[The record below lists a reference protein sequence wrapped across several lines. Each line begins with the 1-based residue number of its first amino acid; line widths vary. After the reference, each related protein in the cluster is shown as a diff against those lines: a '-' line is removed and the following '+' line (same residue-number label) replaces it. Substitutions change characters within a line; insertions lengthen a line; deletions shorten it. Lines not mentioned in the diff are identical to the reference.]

1 MTCKMRNLI
10 PASPWYATAAAG
22 CGIAAIGL
30 YILRLVSQLAIK
42 AYSFMLRA
50 SMAAG
55 KPIDIAVLDQNGLS
69 GEAVSTVTYVVGPT
83 IPLVMGA
90 ALLAVAHMV
99 SLSASL
105 RGECTTLPIPMRRKT
120 RAFAVALGILS
131 VAVISIGKVPI
142 LQAIFYP
149 FRFGF
154 IPGLFSMLD
163 VVSSHF
169 QDFATVAGLA
179 VLPFCLLHFADGAV
193 PAPTTRED
201 ADAVRQL
208 ESWTSAAF
216 TVGVA
221 LTALDVLAT
230 LAILGASFFVFP
242 VLASQ
247 VLPVANM
254 LCALAALRSMLR
266 RLAAGQDVA
275 PCSNRWTAP
284 LVFSAVC
291 VAMVS
296 VLCVKG
302 YKGHPFMLIAAT
314 LWMAQIVFAAAL
326 LRLVPA
332 TPLRIPAPVHGP
344 ETAFVR
350 RATQVALAFVALL
363 AVRCLWNAAF
373 RPTPFTC
380 FEYITHEESGQD
392 ELEPSEGQV
401 ADMRRVSLEMRLC
414 HPDSD
419 RLEKELLGKGPL
431 TDEAL
436 ATATQLPGYRPIRMK
451 GKDEIVRFVS
461 DKVELSQD
469 DVDSAQARRSLW
481 QTYKYAVEV
490 ELTPEGRKKLLAL
503 TEANCPFGTNNP
515 TDHGRMIAVLVNG
528 ELISAPVIEAP
539 ISDGRFVIH
548 GNFTDDEAIGLAVS
562 LSVHFVTQ

>member
-1 MTCKMRNLI
+1 MTCKVRHLI
-10 PASPWYATAAAG
+10 PASPWYAKGAAG
-22 CGIAAIGL
+22 CGLAANGL
-30 YILRLVSQLAIK
+30 YILRLVSQLATR
-42 AYSFMLRA
+42 AYSSMLLA
-50 SMAAG
+50 VMAAG
-55 KPIDIAVLDQNGLS
+55 KPIDTAVLDQNGLS
-69 GEAVSTVTYVVGPT
+69 GEAVSTVTYVAGPT
-83 IPLVMGA
+83 IPLVMGV

-99 SLSASL
+99 SLSALL
-105 RGECTTLPIPMRRKT
+105 RGECTAQAIPMRRKI
-120 RAFAVALGILS
+120 RAFAAVFGILS
-131 VAVISIGKVPI
+131 VTVISIGEIPI
-142 LQAIFYP
+142 LLAILNP
-149 FRFGF
+149 CRLGF
-154 IPGLFSMLD
+154 IPSIPSLFSMLG
-163 VVSSHF
+163 VVSSALLVV
-169 QDFATVAGLA
+169 ATVAGLT

-221 LTALDVLAT
+221 LTALDVLTT
-230 LAILGASFFVFP
+230 LAILGQSFAVFP

-247 VLPVANM
+247 VLPEAIM
-254 LCALAALRSMLR
+254 LCVLIALRSMLR
-266 RLAAGQDVA
+266 RLAAGQDVV

-284 LVFSAVC
+284 LAFSAVC
-291 VAMVS
+291 VAIVS
-296 VLCVKG
+296 ALFV
-302 YKGHPFMLIAAT
+302 KGHPFTLTAAT
-314 LWMAQIVFAAAL
+314 LGMAQIVFAAAL

-332 TPLRIPAPVHGP
+332 KPLRIPAPARGP
-344 ETAFVR
+344 ETAFAR

-373 RPTPFTC
+373 RPTSFTC

-419 RLEKELLGKGPL
+419 RLEKELLGKRPL

-469 DVDSAQARRSLW
+469 DVDSAQARKSLW

-490 ELTPEGRKKLLAL
+490 ELTPEGRKKLLEL
-503 TEANCPFGTNNP
+503 TKANCPFGTNNP
-515 TDHGRMIAVLVNG
+515 TDHGRMLAILVNG

-539 ISDGRFVIH
+539 INDGRFVIH
-548 GNFTDDEAIGLAVS
+548 GNFTDDEAIDLAVS

>member
-1 MTCKMRNLI
+1 MTCKVRHLI

-30 YILRLVSQLAIK
+30 YILRLVSQLATR
-42 AYSFMLRA
+42 AYSSMLLA
-50 SMAAG
+50 VMAAG
-55 KPIDIAVLDQNGLS
+55 KPIDTAVLDQNGLN
-69 GEAVSTVTYVVGPT
+69 GESVLTVTYVAGAT

-105 RGECTTLPIPMRRKT
+105 RGECTAQTIPMRRNT
-120 RAFAVALGILS
+120 RNLAVALGFVS
-131 VAVISIGKVPI
+131 VAMISIGLVPI
-142 LQAIFYP
+142 LLAIFNP
-149 FRFGF
+149 CSFGF
-154 IPGLFSMLD
+154 IPSIPSLFAMLG
-163 VVSSHF
+163 VVSSVF
-169 QDFATVAGLA
+169 LGVATVAGLA
-179 VLPFCLLHFADGAV
+179 VLPFCLLHFVDCAV
-193 PAPTTRED
+193 PAPTTPED
-201 ADAVRQL
+201 GDSVRQL
-208 ESWTSAAF
+208 ESLTSAAF

-230 LAILGASFFVFP
+230 LAILGQSFAVFL

-247 VLPVANM
+247 VLPEAIM
-254 LCALAALRSMLR
+254 LCVLIALRSMLR
-266 RLAAGQDVA
+266 RLAAGQDVV

-284 LVFSAVC
+284 LAFSAVC
-291 VAMVS
+291 VAIVS
-296 VLCVKG
+296 ALFV
-302 YKGHPFMLIAAT
+302 KGHPFTLTAAT
-314 LWMAQIVFAAAL
+314 LGMAQIVFAAAL

-332 TPLRIPAPVHGP
+332 KPLRIPAPARGP
-344 ETAFVR
+344 ETASAR
-350 RATQVALAFVALL
+350 RATQIALVLVALL

-373 RPTPFTC
+373 RPRSFSN
-380 FEYITHEESGQD
+380 FKSVVYEEPEQD

-401 ADMRRVSLEMRLC
+401 ADMRSVSLEMRLC

-481 QTYKYAVEV
+481 QTDKYEVEV
-490 ELTPEGRKKLLAL
+490 ELTPEGRKKLLEL
-503 TEANCPFGTNNP
+503 TKANCPFGTNNP
-515 TDHGRMIAVLVNG
+515 TDHGRMIAILVNG

-539 ISDGRFVIH
+539 INDGRFVIH
-548 GNFTDDEAIGLAVS
+548 GNFTDDEAIDLAVS